1 MDIVIEEN
9 ILDKFIEETDLYA
22 PAGHRGVH
30 NFLIQ
35 IRDLGYLWKGS
46 HRIILYNEDC
56 SADSDESYALY
67 LDKRASGLKVKFK

>member
-1 MDIVIEEN
+1 VDIVIEEEV
-9 ILDKFIEETDLYA
+9 LDKFIEETDLYA
-22 PAGHRGVH
+22 PSGHRGVH

-35 IRDLGYLWKGS
+35 IRDLGYLWRDS

-67 LDKRASGLKVKFK
+67 LDKMACGLKVKFK